1 MLLMPRTMLLLSRF
15 RRDKRGVTAVE
26 FAMVALPFF
35 FLLYAIIDI
44 SLVFFAQTTLENGVI
59 SAARQ
64 IRTGQAQAANM
75 TAAQFR
81 TLVCN
86 QINMLLGCD
95 ARLGL
100 DVRRFTNFGNVNL
113 PTALDGNGNLSG
125 NMTFNP
131 GVAGDIIV
139 VRAFYVWPMLTPTV
153 GDNFVNMAGGHR
165 LLTTSVAFRN
175 EPF

>member
-15 RRDKRGVTAVE
+15 RRDKRGATAVE
-26 FAMVALPFF
+26 LAMVALPFF

-44 SLVFFAQTTLENGVI
+44 SLIFFAQTTLENGVV

-64 IRTGQAQAANM
+64 IRTGEAQASNM

-86 QINMLLGCD
+86 QISMLLGCD
-95 ARLGL
+95 ARLGI
-100 DVRRFTNFGNVNL
+100 DVRRFNSFGNVSL
-113 PTALDGNGNLSG
+113 PAALDQNGNLSG
-125 NMTFNP
+125 NMTFDP
-131 GVAGDIIV
+131 GAAGDIIV
-139 VRAFYVWPMLTPTV
+139 VRAFYSWPMLTPTV
-153 GDNFVNMAGGHR
+153 GENFSNMSGNHR
-165 LLTTSVAFRN
+165 LLSTSVAFRN

>member
-1 MLLMPRTMLLLSRF
+1 MLLMPRTMLFLSRF

-44 SLVFFAQTTLENGVI
+44 SLIFFAQTTLENGVV

-64 IRTGQAQAANM
+64 IRTGEAQASNM

-95 ARLGL
+95 ARLGI
-100 DVRRFTNFGNVNL
+100 DVRRFNNFGGINL
-113 PTALDGNGNLSG
+113 PAALDNNGNLSG
-125 NMTFNP
+125 NMTFDP
-131 GVAGDIIV
+131 GAAGDIVV
-139 VRAFYVWPMLTPTV
+139 VRAFYSWPMLTPTV
-153 GDNFVNMAGGHR
+153 GENFSNMSGNHR
-165 LLTTSVAFRN
+165 LLSTSLAFRN